1 MPTASAVCGDLIDT
15 ARNILAGATGR
26 VPCIAFEKKVMCPP
40 DKEMTPCYIRMQVQ
54 NRPGVLAAIAATFG
68 AQQVSLSNVIQ
79 KQIFQSGLAE
89 LVIITNNV
97 SKMSLDL
104 SVQTL
109 KVLPV
114 VDKVCSILRVEDPAL
129 S

>member
-1 MPTASAVCGDLIDT
+1 
-15 ARNILAGATGR
+15 
-26 VPCIAFEKKVMCPP
+26 MCPS

-79 KQIFQSGLAE
+79 KQIFKSGLAE

-97 SKMSLDL
+97 SKMSLEL

-114 VDKVCSILRVEDPAL
+114 VDKVCSILRVEDPTL

>member
-1 MPTASAVCGDLIDT
+1 M
-15 ARNILAGATGR
+15 
-26 VPCIAFEKKVMCPP
+26 
-40 DKEMTPCYIRMQVQ
+40 
-54 NRPGVLAAIAATFG
+54 
-68 AQQVSLSNVIQ
+68 IQ